1 LSLSLLLRIGGAS
14 LVLLALVHI
23 VLWRSLHWDRECERL
38 SPLNARVF
46 AVHAF
51 FVALVL
57 LGLGLLSLLRPDLLL
72 TPGELQRF
80 LLVAIVVFWFLRLS
94 LQPLVFDRVM
104 TLGWT
109 RTWPIRVGAHLLWA
123 AYLVLYGAAL
133 LKQWPP

>member
-1 LSLSLLLRIGGAS
+1 MSLSLLLRIGGAS
-14 LVLLALVHI
+14 LVLLSLVHI
-23 VLWRSLHWDRECERL
+23 GLWRSLHWDRESERL

-72 TPGELQRF
+72 EPGELQRY
-80 LLVAIVVFWFLRLS
+80 LLAAIVVFWSVRLC

-104 TLGWT
+104 THGWT
-109 RTWPIRVGAHLLWA
+109 RTRTVRVGANLLWA
-123 AYLVLYGAAL
+123 AYLLLYGAAL
-133 LKQWPP
+133 LAQWPP